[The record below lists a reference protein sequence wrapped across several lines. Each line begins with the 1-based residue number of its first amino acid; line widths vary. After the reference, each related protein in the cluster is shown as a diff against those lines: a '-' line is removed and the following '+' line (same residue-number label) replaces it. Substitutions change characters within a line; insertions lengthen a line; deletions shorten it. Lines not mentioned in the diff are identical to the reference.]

1 MSKSLVYEHLQYSC
15 AIADQSVNIHL
26 CLANVVDRTH
36 GPSNCLQRQC
46 SRPSRTRYCWQHARS
61 PHTRE
66 YVPLTFERTFPDRI
80 RETLADDVV
89 RRFKRDNRAL
99 GLDYF
104 TVDQLDTL
112 RAISRL
118 QVSEDINKILSVL
131 FMDNPDRITT
141 LNRLA
146 SALPPLGTQ
155 IKYHG

>member
-1 MSKSLVYEHLQYSC
+1 MTL
-15 AIADQSVNIHL
+15 
-26 CLANVVDRTH
+26 
-36 GPSNCLQRQC
+36 
-46 SRPSRTRYCWQHARS
+46 
-61 PHTRE
+61 
-66 YVPLTFERTFPDRI
+66 ERTFPDRI

-146 SALPPLGTQ
+146 SALPPLGT
-155 IKYHG
+155 